1 MTKKKILIVDDEAP
15 LSKVLKDKFESTGF
29 EVLTAKNGE
38 EGLMKAVTQKPD
50 LILLDI
56 VMPRL
61 DGMTML
67 KKLRE
72 DEWGKGVE
80 VILLTNLSDNDKVRQ
95 ALKNNV
101 YDYLIKSNWK
111 LEDLVIKVKE
121 KVIFLVFIYGD
132 LWLIN
137 QILI

>member
-121 KVIFLVFIYGD
+121 KLEV
-132 LWLIN
+132 
-137 QILI
+137 

>member
-15 LSKVLKDKFESTGF
+15 SSKLLKDKFESTGF

-121 KVIFLVFIYGD
+121 KLEV
-132 LWLIN
+132 
-137 QILI
+137 

>member
-101 YDYLIKSNWK
+101 YDYLIKSNW
-111 LEDLVIKVKE
+111 
-121 KVIFLVFIYGD
+121 
-132 LWLIN
+132 N
-137 QILI
+137 

>member
-101 YDYLIKSNWK
+101 YYYLIKSNWK

-121 KVIFLVFIYGD
+121 KLEV
-132 LWLIN
+132 
-137 QILI
+137 